1 MSALE
6 LKNLIISIIKKYDLE
21 YHIQNAPKY
30 QPLETIM
37 EFCYESRKRKNIIN
51 IANLCLK
58 EQNIIDHIKYMINT
72 NNVDILN
79 KFYSD
84 FIKVEITNDIYNDNQ
99 LSIKLYPFMIYF
111 YTQIFR
117 DVALNNDVLK
127 WCKDILKKS
136 D

>member
-1 MSALE
+1 
-6 LKNLIISIIKKYDLE
+6 
-21 YHIQNAPKY
+21 
-30 QPLETIM
+30 M
-37 EFCYESRKRKNIIN
+37 EFGYESRKRKNIIN

-58 EQNIIDHIKYMINT
+58 EQKIIDHITYMINT

>member
-37 EFCYESRKRKNIIN
+37 EFGYESRKRKNIIN

-58 EQNIIDHIKYMINT
+58 EQKIIDHITYMINT

>member
-30 QPLETIM
+30 QPWETIM
-37 EFCYESRKRKNIIN
+37 EFGYESRKRKNIIN

-58 EQNIIDHIKYMINT
+58 EQKIIDHITFMINK
-72 NNVDILN
+72 NNIDILN

-84 FIKVEITNDIYNDNQ
+84 FIKVEITNDIYNDSQ